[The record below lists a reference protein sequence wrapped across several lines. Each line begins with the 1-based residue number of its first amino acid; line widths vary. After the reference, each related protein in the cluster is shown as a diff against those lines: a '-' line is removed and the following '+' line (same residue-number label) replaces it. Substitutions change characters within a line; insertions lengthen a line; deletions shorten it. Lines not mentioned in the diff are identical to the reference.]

1 MITLDG
7 FSRITRVDKEK
18 SRKED
23 TEMKRFAMLLVVATL
38 TLGSAWAKSYE
49 LNLFQPAVVA
59 GTELKAGNYK
69 LELNG
74 TKMTLRNGQT
84 TVECDV
90 RVENA
95 GTKFERSSFRV
106 QEVNGKYVVEEI
118 RLRGG
123 DTKLILTRPA
133 GAAGS
138 L

>member
-1 MITLDG
+1 M
-7 FSRITRVDKEK
+7 
-18 SRKED
+18 
-23 TEMKRFAMLLVVATL
+23 EMKRFAMLLVVATL

-49 LNLFQPAVVA
+49 INLFQPAVVA
-59 GTELKAGNYK
+59 GTELKAGSYK

-74 TKMTLRNGQT
+74 TKMTLRNGRT

-95 GTKFERSSFRV
+95 ATKFERSSFRV

-118 RLRGG
+118 RLRGV